1 MCDLGHRL
9 QRDRDAA
16 GERPQKS
23 GGSPHLQGP
32 DSPRRRPPE
41 RSDQRWDGGAARR
54 GRRRPQTA
62 LSRGVRRRERGRAAA
77 TVSRRVE

>member
-32 DSPRRRPPE
+32 DSL
-41 RSDQRWDGGAARR
+41 GGAPRSAVTNVGMVVLRDGAAVVHR
-54 GRRRPQTA
+54 QLFRVAYVAESAVA
-62 LSRGVRRRERGRAAA
+62 LQLL
-77 TVSRRVE
+77 